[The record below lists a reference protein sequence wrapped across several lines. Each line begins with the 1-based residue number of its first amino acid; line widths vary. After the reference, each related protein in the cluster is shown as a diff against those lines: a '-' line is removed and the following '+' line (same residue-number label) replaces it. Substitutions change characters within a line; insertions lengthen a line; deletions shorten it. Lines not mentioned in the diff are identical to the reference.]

1 MHLHVNCSAGDC
13 RVIPV
18 DRRGS
23 HDGRQPSAYWLI
35 DDAAI
40 FISKISGFFDVFEN
54 RVRFFDQAQG
64 ARGYNS
70 WRLMRRVIC
79 MRMHRSDVPKKAC
92 R

>member
-1 MHLHVNCSAGDC
+1 MHLHVNCSAGDR

-18 DRRGS
+18 ERRVRQ
-23 HDGRQPSAYWLI
+23 DGRQPGAYWLI

-40 FISKISGFFDVFEN
+40 FIVQLSGFFDVSEN

-70 WRLMRRVIC
+70 WRVMCRVIC
-79 MRMHRSDVPKKAC
+79 MHMHRSDVSKRTC